1 MNRDTSATIEGAV
14 AAAGGANERELLA
27 RVAEGDS
34 AAGRELVRRYDRLIA
49 AAARRVL
56 FSPADV
62 DDVVQETFL
71 ILLVSADSIRDPDR
85 LGPWLW
91 TTASNLARRTARRN
105 VRSRP
110 VEDIEARVAP
120 ERDASDEVEWA
131 LERRRAVRGPAGGD
145 GVDHVRGAPPDP
157 PAHGR
162 GAAVLRD
169 DQRGDVTARRQPRPD
184 PAPHPRQAPGPSG
197 DGPRRRGRLTR
208 QRLSRPSGSGRSGS
222 PRSARSRSARRAPRR
237 AWPAGAGRGR
247 RPSAPRRSTRSP
259 TPATAA
265 SPG

>member
-14 AAAGGANERELLA
+14 ATAGGANERELLA

-49 AAARRVL
+49 AAARRML

-131 LERRRAVRGPAGGD
+131 LERREQCVALREAMASITSEERHLIHLLTVEERPCYATISAATSRPVGSLGP
-145 GVDHVRGAPPDP
+145 
-157 PAHGR
+157 
-162 GAAVLRD
+162 
-169 DQRGDVTARRQPRPD
+169 T
-184 PAPHPRQAPGPSG
+184 
-197 DGPRRRGRLTR
+197 RRRILGKLRAH
-208 QRLSRPSGSGRSGS
+208 PAM
-222 PRSARSRSARRAPRR
+222 ARVAV
-237 AWPAGAGRGR
+237 
-247 RPSAPRRSTRSP
+247 
-259 TPATAA
+259 AA
-265 SPG
+265 

>member
-71 ILLVSADSIRDPDR
+71 ILLVSAESIRDPDR

-110 VEDIEARVAP
+110 GRGHRGPRRPRARCV
-120 ERDASDEVEWA
+120 
-131 LERRRAVRGPAGGD
+131 RRGGVGVGAGRAVRGPAGGD
-145 GVDHVRGAPPDP
+145 GVDHVRGAQPDP
-157 PAHGR
+157 PAHRR
-162 GAAVLRD
+162 GPAVLRD

-184 PAPHPRQAPGPSG
+184 PAPHPRQAPVPSG
-197 DGPRRRGRLTR
+197 DGPRRRGRLTPQR
-208 QRLSRPSGSGRSGS
+208 TAPQPPQRL
-222 PRSARSRSARRAPRR
+222 
-237 AWPAGAGRGR
+237 WPKR
-247 RPSAPRRSTRSP
+247 
-259 TPATAA
+259 
-265 SPG
+265 

>member
-14 AAAGGANERELLA
+14 ATAGGANERELLA

-49 AAARRVL
+49 AAARRML

-110 VEDIEARVAP
+110 VDDIEARVAP

-131 LERRRAVRGPAGGD
+131 LERGEQCVALREAMASITSEERHLIRLLTVEDRPCYATISAATSRPVGSLGP
-145 GVDHVRGAPPDP
+145 
-157 PAHGR
+157 
-162 GAAVLRD
+162 
-169 DQRGDVTARRQPRPD
+169 T
-184 PAPHPRQAPGPSG
+184 
-197 DGPRRRGRLTR
+197 RRRILGKLRAH
-208 QRLSRPSGSGRSGS
+208 PAM
-222 PRSARSRSARRAPRR
+222 ARVAV
-237 AWPAGAGRGR
+237 
-247 RPSAPRRSTRSP
+247 
-259 TPATAA
+259 AA
-265 SPG
+265 

>member
-71 ILLVSADSIRDPDR
+71 ILLVSAESIHDPDR

-91 TTASNLARRTARRN
+91 TTASNVARRTARRN

-110 VEDIEARVAP
+110 VDDIEARVAP

-131 LERRRAVRGPAGGD
+131 LERGEQCVA
-145 GVDHVRGAPPDP
+145 
-157 PAHGR
+157 
-162 GAAVLRD
+162 LREAMASITSEERNLIRLLTVED
-169 DQRGDVTARRQPRPD
+169 RPCYANDQRGDVTARRQPRPD
-184 PAPHPRQAPGPSG
+184 PAANPWQAPVPSG
-197 DGPRRRGRLTR
+197 DGPRRRGGLTPQR
-208 QRLSRPSGSGRSGS
+208 TAPQPPQRL
-222 PRSARSRSARRAPRR
+222 
-237 AWPAGAGRGR
+237 WPKR
-247 RPSAPRRSTRSP
+247 
-259 TPATAA
+259 
-265 SPG
+265 